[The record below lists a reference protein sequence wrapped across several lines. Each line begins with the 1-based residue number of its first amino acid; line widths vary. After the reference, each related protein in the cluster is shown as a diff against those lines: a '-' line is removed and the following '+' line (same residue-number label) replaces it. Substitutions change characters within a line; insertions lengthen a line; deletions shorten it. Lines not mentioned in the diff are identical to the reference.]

1 MGLDCVQK
9 KGNNKRKMMV
19 PLERFKVLIIL
30 LINLV
35 EIDISVVKGMCLKF

>member
-19 PLERFKVLIIL
+19 LLECFKVLIIL
-30 LINLV
+30 PINLV
-35 EIDISVVKGMCLKF
+35 EIAISVVKGMCLKF

>member
-1 MGLDCVQK
+1 
-9 KGNNKRKMMV
+9 MV

-30 LINLV
+30 PINLV